1 VSVQIEVSMQALGQ
15 TLDMVRP
22 LKTASK
28 NVVDMYEELEE
39 LGFPV
44 RWVIPNRSF
53 IVESGTLRYTGL
65 RFGRKT
71 YLTTWL
77 LAR

>member
-1 VSVQIEVSMQALGQ
+1 M
-15 TLDMVRP
+15 TL
-22 LKTASK
+22 LKTVPK
-28 NVVDMYEELEE
+28 NVVDIYGELGG

-53 IVESGTLRYTGL
+53 VITGGTLRYTGL

-71 YLTTWL
+71 YLTQWL
-77 LAR
+77 LARG